1 MLTASVCTIGDEILI
16 GQIVDTN
23 SSHIAQELNLLGIK
37 VRYMLSVADDHQEIV
52 DGLRKCI
59 CDTDIVVVTGGLGP
73 TKDDITKEALR
84 ELSFSGGYKKS
95 EEQYE
100 VIEKVLNRRGIP
112 ISDINKAQALVPDNA
127 EVIVNQIGTAP
138 IMAFAFDEEKLE
150 ELGAKSNITRMLY
163 SMPGVPFE
171 TMKALPDVCA
181 HIKLHFELGE
191 VEHKTLDT
199 FGIAESTLSDMI
211 EPWELALP
219 NDLHLAYLPNPTLGV
234 RLRLSYYGSKH
245 DTTAKERIEGEF
257 AKLRAQLGE
266 AVYGEDNDDLMT
278 AIGRL
283 LLDKGKTLA
292 IAESCT
298 GGHISELITSV
309 PGCSAYYKG
318 SVISY
323 ANQTKID
330 VLGVDPEVIEEYG
343 AVSKECVE
351 QMATG
356 VMKALDADFA
366 LATSGI
372 AGPGGG
378 TPEKPVGLCWVAA
391 ASLDRKSG
399 EVRVQTKQ
407 LNFASTR
414 AVNIE
419 RFSSYA
425 LDFMRINIIHS

>member
-1 MLTASVCTIGDEILI
+1 
-16 GQIVDTN
+16 
-23 SSHIAQELNLLGIK
+23 
-37 VRYMLSVADDHQEIV
+37 
-52 DGLRKCI
+52 
-59 CDTDIVVVTGGLGP
+59 
-73 TKDDITKEALR
+73 
-84 ELSFSGGYKKS
+84 
-95 EEQYE
+95 
-100 VIEKVLNRRGIP
+100 
-112 ISDINKAQALVPDNA
+112 
-127 EVIVNQIGTAP
+127 
-138 IMAFAFDEEKLE
+138 
-150 ELGAKSNITRMLY
+150 
-163 SMPGVPFE
+163 MPGVPFE
-171 TMKALPDVCA
+171 TIKALPDVCA
-181 HIKLHFELGE
+181 HIKSHFELDE

-219 NDLHLAYLPNPTLGV
+219 KDLHLAYLPNPTLGV
-234 RLRLSYYGSKH
+234 RLRLSYYGKH
-245 DTTAKERIEGEF
+245 DPTAKERIEGEF

-283 LLDKGKTLA
+283 LLDKGKTIA

-318 SVISY
+318 SVTSY
-323 ANQTKID
+323 ANQTKVN
-330 VLGVDPEVIEEYG
+330 VLGVDPEVIEEFG

-356 VMKALDADFA
+356 VMKSLDTDFA

-399 EVRVQTKQ
+399 EITVQTKQ

>member
-37 VRYMLSVADDHQEIV
+37 VRYMLSVADDHKEIV

-59 CDTDIVVVTGGLGP
+59 CDTDIVIVTGGLGP

-95 EEQYE
+95 DEQYE

-112 ISDINKAQALVPDNA
+112 ISEINKAQALVPDEA
-127 EVIVNQIGTAP
+127 EVIVNRIGTAP
-138 IMAFAFDEEKLE
+138 IMAFAFDKEKLE
-150 ELGAKSNITRMLY
+150 KLGAKSNVTRMLY

-171 TMKALPDVCA
+171 TIKALPDVCA
-181 HIKLHFELGE
+181 HIKSHFELDE

-219 NDLHLAYLPNPTLGV
+219 KDLHLAYLPNPTLGV
-234 RLRLSYYGSKH
+234 RLRLSYYGKH
-245 DTTAKERIEGEF
+245 DPTAKGRIEAEF
-257 AKLRAQLGE
+257 AKLKAQLGE
-266 AVYGEDNDDLMT
+266 AVYGEDNDDLMI
-278 AIGRL
+278 AIGRML
-283 LLDKGKTLA
+283 LEKGKTLA
-292 IAESCT
+292 VAESCT

-318 SVISY
+318 SVTSY
-323 ANQTKID
+323 ANQTKVN
-330 VLGVDPEVIEEYG
+330 VLGVDPQVIAEYG

-351 QMATG
+351 QMAAG
-356 VMKALDADFA
+356 VMKVLDTDFA

-391 ASLDRKSG
+391 ASLDKESG
-399 EVRVQTKQ
+399 SVTIKTKQ

-419 RFSSYA
+419 RFASYA
-425 LDFMRINIIHS
+425 LDFLRIMIIHS